1 LPERNETI
9 TISTVTSISEDDP
22 PPSPNLLHARPWQ
35 VAMIGLGTAA
45 AQLDTSVNIAF
56 PAITQAFD
64 LPISGIQWVVISYV
78 LTYASLLLALGRIGD
93 TVGHALVFR
102 IGLAWSTVALL
113 LVGWSPSFG
122 TMLLFRVLQGIG
134 AALVLS
140 CGVAL
145 VTSLYGEARRSHAL
159 GIYTMMLAVGLMLGP
174 LLGGALTSAWGWPAV
189 FWFRVPIAVA
199 ALLFLRGMPASPP
212 RRADDHFDVPGGI
225 ALVLGLVTM
234 LFALNRL
241 RELSAIGFA
250 LLSALAFTAFIIRER
265 RAARPIIA
273 VEVLKQPGF
282 ALLNLVSVL
291 VNLAAFSVWLLV
303 AYFLA
308 RVPIYSLTE
317 SGAILATAAAGAAL
331 AAPIGGRLAGRG
343 MSTRRLAIAGAT
355 ASGIGLLMLGAWT
368 EQTPTW
374 LRIAALAVQGIGL
387 GLFQLGYSDIVT
399 AALPL
404 RDRGVAGSLVLLTR
418 TLGTVT
424 AASVVFLVFEI
435 INAKYGF
442 LEGFQKTFQ
451 SAALLA
457 FAAAA
462 ALAFSPRA
470 TVPPDATAITPP
482 Q

>member
-1 LPERNETI
+1 
-9 TISTVTSISEDDP
+9 VTSISKSDP
-22 PPSPNLLHARPWQ
+22 PPSSIGLLHARAFQ

-45 AQLDTSVNIAF
+45 TQLDTSVNIAF
-56 PAITQAFD
+56 PAITRAFG
-64 LPISGIQWVVISYV
+64 LSISDIQWVVISYV

-93 TVGHALVFR
+93 TIGHVRVFR
-102 IGLAWSTVALL
+102 IGLIWSTAALALVA
-113 LVGWSPSFG
+113 WSPSFG
-122 TMLLFRVLQGIG
+122 AMLFFRVLQGIG

-145 VTSLYGEARRSHAL
+145 VISLYGEERRSQAL

-174 LLGGALTSAWGWPAV
+174 LLGGALTATWDWPAV
-189 FWFRVPIAVA
+189 FWFRVPIALA
-199 ALLFLRGMPASPP
+199 ALLLFRGVRASPKP
-212 RRADDHFDVPGGI
+212 RADDRFDVLGGA

-241 RELSAIGFA
+241 RELSAIAFA
-250 LLSALAFTAFIIRER
+250 LVSVLSFAGFIVREK

-273 VEVLKQPGF
+273 IDILGQPGF

-308 RVPIYSLTE
+308 RIPAYSLTE

-331 AAPIGGRLAGRG
+331 SAPIGGRIAGRR
-343 MSTRRLAIAGAT
+343 MSAKHLAIAGAT
-355 ASGIGLLMLGAWT
+355 ASGIGLLVLGVWT

-374 LRIAALAVQGIGL
+374 LRIAALAVQGAGL

-399 AALPL
+399 ATLPPH
-404 RDRGVAGSLVLLTR
+404 DRGVAGSLVLLTR

-424 AASVVFLVFEI
+424 AASVVFLVFDI
-435 INAKYGF
+435 MSARYGF
-442 LEGFQKTFQ
+442 IGGFQRTFQ
-451 SAALLA
+451 LAALLA
-457 FAAAA
+457 FVAAA
-462 ALAFSPRA
+462 ALALSSRKPTR
-470 TVPPDATAITPP
+470 DL
-482 Q
+482 